1 MGVIP
6 AIIIFIS
13 NTDCR
18 WRPFIINEYYIPQTA
33 PKNAPA
39 LETDGWNTWLDVYN
53 AYRIGR
59 KPPHGY
65 NLNFTMKRILI
76 VDDDRDMCLL
86 LERYLQRKGFET
98 ETAHTGNRGIAL
110 FKEKKFE
117 LVLCDFRLGDM
128 EGREVLIEMK
138 KTDPGVPVIIITGY
152 SDIKIAI
159 DVIKAGAFDYITKPL
174 VPDEVL
180 TVINK
185 AMNDSRSPE
194 SGQSIR
200 PRTKANEN
208 STQPFLIG
216 KSPLTVEL
224 YRQVELVAPTNYS
237 VILYGESG
245 TGKEVIA
252 RTIHNKSTRK
262 EKPFVAIDCGTLSK
276 ELAGSELFG
285 HVKGAFTGALNDKV
299 GHFELANGGTLF
311 LDEVA
316 NLSYEIQAA
325 LLRVIQ
331 ERKFKRVG
339 GNKEWDVDVRIIV
352 ASNED
357 LQEAYR
363 KGRFRE
369 DLFHRFNEF
378 SIVLP
383 PLRNRKE
390 DIPVFAQFFLD
401 NANEELNKKVEG
413 FEDEVLQ
420 MFMNYTWPGNLREF
434 RNVVR
439 RSALLSPSGIIGTR
453 VLPAEIAGV
462 QWDNIPRD
470 PVRIIAGNER
480 DGSDL
485 DLKNA
490 AAQAE
495 YDTIMNVLK
504 KVNFNKSK
512 AAEILRIDR
521 KTLYNKIKHYETG
534 AGKK

>member
-1 MGVIP
+1 
-6 AIIIFIS
+6 
-13 NTDCR
+13 
-18 WRPFIINEYYIPQTA
+18 
-33 PKNAPA
+33 
-39 LETDGWNTWLDVYN
+39 
-53 AYRIGR
+53 
-59 KPPHGY
+59 
-65 NLNFTMKRILI
+65 MKRILI

-98 ETAHTGNRGIAL
+98 EAASTGSRGMDL
-110 FKEKKFE
+110 FREKKFDA
-117 LVLCDFRLGDM
+117 VICDFRLGDM
-128 EGREVLIEMK
+128 EGREVLTEIK
-138 KTDPGVPVIIITGY
+138 RLNPATPVVIITGY

-180 TVINK
+180 NVINK
-185 AMNDSRSPE
+185 AIDQLENGTAPE
-194 SGQSIR
+194 PSVSQGRQKNKPSE
-200 PRTKANEN
+200 PDN
-208 STQPFLIG
+208 PLFLVG
-216 KSPLTVEL
+216 KSPLTIEL

-252 RTIHNKSTRK
+252 RTIHNKSLRK
-262 EKPFVAIDCGTLSK
+262 DKPFIAMDCGTLSK

-285 HVKGAFTGALNDKV
+285 HVKGAFTGALNDKE

-339 GNKEWDVDVRIIV
+339 GNKEMDVDVRIIV

-357 LQEAYR
+357 LQTAYR
-363 KGRFRE
+363 NGRFRE

-378 SIVLP
+378 SIILP

-390 DIPVFAQFFLD
+390 DIPSFAQFFLN
-401 NANEELNKKVEG
+401 NANTELNKKVEG
-413 FEDEVLQ
+413 FEDEVIR
-420 MFMNYTWPGNLREF
+420 MFLHYPWPGNLREF

-439 RSALLSPSGIIGTR
+439 RSALLSPSGIIGTS

-462 QWDNIPRD
+462 QWENIPKEPM
-470 PVRIIAGNER
+470 PVGHNHLPDTLNR
-480 DGSDL
+480 DL

-495 YDTIMNVLK
+495 YETIMNVLK
-504 KVNFNKSK
+504 RVNFNKSK
-512 AAEILRIDR
+512 AAEILKIDR
-521 KTLYNKIKHYETG
+521 KTLYNKIKLFESGRHR
-534 AGKK
+534 